1 MARQHAVHQDMVPQ
15 YRLRHCMVRQSNASE
30 LLLRQRIAASKMHQC
45 SDILDVP
52 INFDLVQISH
62 YEMD

>member
-1 MARQHAVHQDMVPQ
+1 
-15 YRLRHCMVRQSNASE
+15 MVRQSNASE

-45 SDILDVP
+45 SDVLDVP
-52 INFDLVQISH
+52 INSDLVQISH